1 MISTKEL
8 RFAYKNMPFLF
19 PDIHCNS
26 GDTLLITG
34 ASGKGKSTFLHLL
47 SGLLKPHSGAV
58 YIDNTDITLLNT
70 QQSDRFRRK
79 NIGIVFQ
86 QSHYIASLSLWDNL
100 VLCSQWPDKMITA
113 ERVEMVLSQLRLINQ
128 ASQKPGTLSVGQQQR
143 LSIAR
148 AVLNMPSVLLADEPT
163 SGLDDANCY
172 RVAETLISLS
182 KDNNTSLLMV
192 THDQRLKDI
201 FQSRI
206 ELL

>member
-8 RFAYKNMPFLF
+8 KFAYRNMSFSF
-19 PDIHCNS
+19 PEIHCHS
-26 GDTLLITG
+26 GEVLLITG
-34 ASGKGKSTFLHLL
+34 ASGKGKSTLLHLL
-47 SGLLKPHSGAV
+47 SGLLKPDSGAV
-58 YIDNTDITLLNT
+58 VIDDTDITLLNNRKL
-70 QQSDRFRRK
+70 DEFRRK

-86 QSHYIASLSLWDNL
+86 QSHYIASLSLRDNL
-100 VLCSQWPDKMITA
+100 VLCSHWPDKRITA

-128 ASQKPGTLSVGQQQR
+128 SAQKPGTLSVGQQQR

-148 AVLNMPSVLLADEPT
+148 AILNMPSVLLADEPT

-172 RVAETLISLS
+172 RVAETLASLS
-182 KDNNTSLLMV
+182 KDNNTSLVIV